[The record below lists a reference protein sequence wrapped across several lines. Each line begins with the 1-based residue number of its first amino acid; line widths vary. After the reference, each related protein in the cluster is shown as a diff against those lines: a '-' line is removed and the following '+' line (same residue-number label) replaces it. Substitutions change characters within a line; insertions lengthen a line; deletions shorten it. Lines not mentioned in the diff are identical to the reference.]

1 MQAKTNTN
9 IQAKLID
16 TVTLS
21 NKNHL
26 NQCLF
31 PYLELH
37 IHRFPFSVTS
47 RKNEVYLPFWF
58 SFFFLQS
65 KVNFVTD
72 FSQKSC
78 QYFLQAFQMKNL
90 RFSEIK
96 ITNKILHLIQ
106 WGTLRFLRSLHI

>member
-9 IQAKLID
+9 IQAKLVD

-31 PYLELH
+31 PYSELH

-47 RKNEVYLPFWF
+47 RKNEVVYLPF
-58 SFFFLQS
+58 
-65 KVNFVTD
+65 
-72 FSQKSC
+72 
-78 QYFLQAFQMKNL
+78 
-90 RFSEIK
+90 
-96 ITNKILHLIQ
+96 
-106 WGTLRFLRSLHI
+106 